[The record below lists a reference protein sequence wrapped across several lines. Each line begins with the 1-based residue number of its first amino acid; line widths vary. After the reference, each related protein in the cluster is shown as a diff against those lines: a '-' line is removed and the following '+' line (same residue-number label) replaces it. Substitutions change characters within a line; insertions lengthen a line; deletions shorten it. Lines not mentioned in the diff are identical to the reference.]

1 MAKDRRRHSKI
12 TSILP
17 PELVEAINKRLVGGD
32 TYQEITDLINRSGHE
47 ISRSSVGRYGKDF
60 LTRLEKLRVVK
71 EQAKAIVTETKDG
84 PATELAEA
92 SNQLALQKIMEY
104 LMKVDNLDDSKAT
117 EVFKA
122 LALLQ
127 RANVQVEKLKL
138 DYNRGIDAASEKI
151 KAGLKEELGREPA
164 LIARLSDM
172 VDAVAEEVRQK

>member
-17 PELVEAINKRLVGGD
+17 AELVEAINRRLVAGD
-32 TYQEITDLINRSGHE
+32 TYQQITEFINKAGHDV
-47 ISRSSVGRYGKDF
+47 SMSSVGRYGKDF
-60 LTRLEKLRVVK
+60 LSRLERLRIVK
-71 EQAKAIVTETKDG
+71 EQAKAIVTDTKDG

-104 LMKVDNLDDSKAT
+104 LMKVDTLDGSKAT

-151 KAGLKEELGREPA
+151 KAALKEELAREPE